1 MTLLEICEPIF
12 QYVCRLN
19 RMARSATATDY
30 SVVRAEIK
38 ALLEDAQ
45 QKAAS
50 EVRLNTQMKKLE
62 LPLLFFVDS
71 MVAESKLKFAQQWHQ
86 NRLAY
91 ERNELAGDEK
101 FFDLLEETLKENNDE
116 ASERLAI
123 FYTCMGLGF
132 VGMYVGQPEYLRRTM
147 MTIAPRIRHLTETD
161 NTARI
166 SGEAYEGVDTRNL
179 VQPPSSKMVFVAI
192 LFVICTVSVI
202 AAYVTMFNQAKGTLS
217 SSLDTIIE
225 KGKATPG
232 AAPQR

>member
-19 RMARSATATDY
+19 RMTRSATATDY
-30 SVVRAEIK
+30 SVVRAEVK
-38 ALLEDAQ
+38 ALLEDVQ

-50 EVRLNTQMKKLE
+50 DVRLNAQMKRME
-62 LPLLFFVDS
+62 LPLIFFVDS
-71 MVAESKLKFAQQWHQ
+71 MIAESKLRFAQQWHQ
-86 NRLAY
+86 SRLAY

-101 FFDLLEETLKENNDE
+101 FFDLLEETLKDNSDD
-116 ASERLAI
+116 ASERLGV

-132 VGMYVGQPEYLRRTM
+132 AGMYVGQPEYLRRTM

-166 SGEAYEGVDTRNL
+166 SGEAYENVDTRNL
-179 VQPPSSKMVFVAI
+179 VQPPSSKMVFVVI

-202 AAYVTMFNQAKGTLS
+202 TSYVVMFKQASSTFS

-225 KGKATPG
+225 KGKAAG
-232 AAPQR
+232 ASAPKK